1 MGLSK
6 IDLFSSPFNFN
17 IGGSQIQKGTIA
29 GSIFTIIVIAL
40 TISYFIYIFQLYL
53 SNQIEPTYRA
63 QSIVN
68 NQTQSIDIFS
78 NIYAINI
85 DYLYPTKQSLQYA
98 VMQIY
103 GSYNNGTDSQ
113 QVIITTK
120 KCEDPNLN
128 KDFDCLNQ
136 IQYNDNIQKATIQN
150 KNYNYKLTNINFY
163 IISCND
169 QDIQLQ
175 KNCASQQEID
185 QAINASEITLKMQLS
200 YYDIYL
206 KKVNQSYQ
214 TISVLVSSDQFKVSS
229 IKQQNQQTT
238 IKDGF
243 FIQQEQSF
251 TLPFNYNTDNQ
262 DLNRQFLKEKIGF
275 GAYSL
280 INLQIDQMYSQ
291 IAIQYPTIPQVLA
304 LVNSVFSLL
313 IFLGFFMKYISQN
326 SLQEE
331 FFMVLIKNVY
341 QEFYQQIQK
350 KNNLQKSN
358 CFFVSQQTNTVV
370 KNEAH
375 IKQNCQLEVQNTKE
389 KADRQILQDSRNQK
403 LDQHEIIEIQEKI
416 DLNKE
421 CQKLFS
427 EQDNK
432 ILVRFGQNNQIKINN
447 KEKTNLKNQNGPKLD
462 QYNQIKSKED
472 NQSQIYSKESLDV
485 KNPCQV
491 SIIINDL
498 NQTKFKENKEQIIQP
513 KQENKQKYIDNLIKK
528 EIFGFRTVSDDE
540 QDNSFLLTELERLL
554 PVSICLILRRFLSNP
569 NLLYPLPYHNPE
581 LS

>member
-1 MGLSK
+1 
-6 IDLFSSPFNFN
+6 
-17 IGGSQIQKGTIA
+17 
-29 GSIFTIIVIAL
+29 
-40 TISYFIYIFQLYL
+40 
-53 SNQIEPTYRA
+53 
-63 QSIVN
+63 
-68 NQTQSIDIFS
+68 
-78 NIYAINI
+78 
-85 DYLYPTKQSLQYA
+85 
-98 VMQIY
+98 MQIY

-280 INLQIDQMYSQ
+280 IN
-291 IAIQYPTIPQVLA
+291 
-304 LVNSVFSLL
+304 F
-313 IFLGFFMKYISQN
+313 
-326 SLQEE
+326 
-331 FFMVLIKNVY
+331 
-341 QEFYQQIQK
+341 
-350 KNNLQKSN
+350 
-358 CFFVSQQTNTVV
+358 QQTNTVV